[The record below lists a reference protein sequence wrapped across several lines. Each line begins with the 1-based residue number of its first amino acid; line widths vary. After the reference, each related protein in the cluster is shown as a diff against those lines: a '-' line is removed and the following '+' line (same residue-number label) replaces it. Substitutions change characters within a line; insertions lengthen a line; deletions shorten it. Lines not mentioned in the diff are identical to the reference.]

1 MLAALARPLP
11 AAECKPLQG
20 APEAGTDFD
29 GLTAMRVGVATDST
43 DPTFVPTLRSQ
54 HDVLSFS
61 LDETDADLSVLDSLI
76 VSADLRQAA
85 AIAHIRRIVRSATNA
100 RQRLFLMEKMTHA
113 ALVQAYSLGA
123 TEALAQSTKPDDIL
137 RKVSASSQAGKAADT
152 GEANGDL
159 QSVFSTAAHLASMF
173 LGAANNNAVTAETA
187 QAATD
192 VVYDSIASR
201 GLTMWI
207 DNVRRHHTG
216 TFQHCMLVTGFA
228 VDFAQSL
235 GSSRSEA
242 MRLGVMAT
250 LHDIGKAQI
259 PVAILDKPGKLDD
272 DERAVIQGHP
282 ALGFRILS
290 GTPGISAEILDGVL
304 HHHELLDGSGYPDG
318 LAGGEIKD
326 LVRMLTI
333 SDIFAALVENRGY
346 KPPLPRN
353 EAYQILR
360 SMDGKLEQPL
370 VTAFRKVALE
380 R

>member
-1 MLAALARPLP
+1 
-11 AAECKPLQG
+11 
-20 APEAGTDFD
+20 
-29 GLTAMRVGVATDST
+29 MRVGVATDST

-54 HDVLSFS
+54 HDVLSFA
-61 LDETDADLSVLDSLI
+61 LDESDADLSVLDSLI
-76 VSADLRQAA
+76 ISADLRQSS
-85 AIAHIRRIVRSATNA
+85 AIEHIRRIVRSASNA

-113 ALVQAYSLGA
+113 AIVQAYSLGA
-123 TEALAQSTKPDDIL
+123 TEALAQSAKPDEIL
-137 RKVSASSQAGKAADT
+137 RKVSANAPAGDT
-152 GEANGDL
+152 RQTNTGNL
-159 QSVFSTAAHLASMF
+159 QSVFSTAAHFASMF
-173 LGAANNNAVTAETA
+173 LGAANNDAVSAEAA
-187 QAATD
+187 QAATGAA
-192 VVYDSIASR
+192 YDAIAAH

-235 GSSRSEA
+235 GCSRGEA

-282 ALGFRILS
+282 GLGFKILS
-290 GTPGISAEILDGVL
+290 GTPGISAEVLDGVL
-304 HHHELLDGSGYPDG
+304 HHHELLDGSGYPDK

-346 KPPLPRN
+346 KPPMPRN
-353 EAYQILR
+353 EAYDILR
-360 SMDGKLEQPL
+360 GMEQKLEQPL